1 MKIVIVGSGRVGFT
15 LAENL
20 TREMHDVAVIDIDEH
35 ALNRISDMLDVLA
48 IKGNGANIGVLK
60 SAGVESTDVLIA
72 VTERDELNMVAC
84 LTAKKLGA
92 RHTIARIRDPEYA
105 KELNLLKNELDID
118 MVINPEYSTAS
129 QILRLLRFP
138 NATGIETFNRSRIEL
153 VGFRAVEG
161 DIITDKPL
169 REVQKQL
176 GKIPILFCAL
186 ERNGSTS
193 IPNGDTVINAGD
205 TVYVIGAITGIS
217 QFFKQLGRISQK
229 IKNVFII
236 GGGLTAV
243 YLARLLK
250 DLKMGVKVVEAD
262 RKRCHELC
270 ALVPD
275 ALVINGDG
283 TEHEVLTSENF
294 SEYDAFVAVTG
305 DDEDNLITSLFAKQ
319 TGIRRVI
326 ARINRPDY
334 YDVVQSLNIDCLVN
348 PKLITAYAIHK
359 FIRGLQASEESPMEA
374 LHQIANGGAEAMEFH
389 VTDSMRHLGIPLR
402 DLNLKKGILIVSI
415 VRNDDIIIPEGSS
428 FILAGDN
435 IIIIAS
441 GMSINEINDIYDE

>member
-1 MKIVIVGSGRVGFT
+1 
-15 LAENL
+15 
-20 TREMHDVAVIDIDEH
+20 MHDVAVIDVDEH
-35 ALNRISDMLDVLA
+35 ALNRTADMLDIMA
-48 IKGNGANIGVLK
+48 IKGNGASIGVLK
-60 SAGVESTDVLIA
+60 SVGIDSTDVLIA

-105 KELNLLKNELDID
+105 KEVSTLKDELEID

-138 NATGIETFNRSRIEL
+138 NATHIETFNRSRIEL
-153 VGFRAVEG
+153 VGFKVIDN
-161 DIITDKPL
+161 DIIVDRPL
-169 REVQKQL
+169 HEVQRSL

-193 IPNGDTVINAGD
+193 IPNGDTVIRSGD
-205 TVYVIGAITGIS
+205 TVYVIGEIKGIN

-229 IKNVFII
+229 IRDVFII
-236 GGGLTAV
+236 GGGLTSI
-243 YLARLLK
+243 YLARLLS
-250 DLKMGVKVVEAD
+250 DLKLGVKIVEAD
-262 RKRCHELC
+262 RKRCHELA
-270 ALVPD
+270 ALLPGT
-275 ALVINGDG
+275 LIINGDG
-283 TEHEVLTSENF
+283 TEHEVLTSENLV
-294 SEYDAFVAVTG
+294 EYDAFVAVTG

-319 TGIRRVI
+319 SGVRRVI

-334 YDVVQSLNIDCLVN
+334 YDVVSSLNIDCLVN
-348 PKLITAYAIHK
+348 PKQITAFAIHK
-359 FIRGLQASEESPMEA
+359 FIRGLQASEDSPMQA

-402 DLNLKKGILIVSI
+402 NLNLKKGILIVSI
-415 VRNDDIIIPEGSS
+415 IRDDEITIPEGSS
-428 FILAGDN
+428 TIMSGDN

-441 GMSINEINDIYDE
+441 GMSIREINDIYDE

>member
-1 MKIVIVGSGRVGFT
+1 
-15 LAENL
+15 
-20 TREMHDVAVIDIDEH
+20 MHDVAVIDVDEH
-35 ALNRISDMLDVLA
+35 ALNRTADMLDIMA
-48 IKGNGANIGVLK
+48 IKGNGASIGVLK
-60 SAGVESTDVLIA
+60 SVGIDSTDVLIA

-105 KELNLLKNELDID
+105 KEVSTLKDELEID

-153 VGFRAVEG
+153 VGFKVIDN
-161 DIITDKPL
+161 DIIVDRPL
-169 REVQKQL
+169 HEVQRSL

-193 IPNGDTVINAGD
+193 IPNGDTVIHSGD
-205 TVYVIGAITGIS
+205 TVYVIGEIKGIN

-229 IKNVFII
+229 IRDVFII
-236 GGGLTAV
+236 GGGLTSI
-243 YLARLLK
+243 YLARLLT
-250 DLKMGVKVVEAD
+250 DLKLGVKIVEAD
-262 RKRCHELC
+262 RKRCHELA
-270 ALVPD
+270 ALLPGT
-275 ALVINGDG
+275 LIINGDG
-283 TEHEVLTSENF
+283 TEHEVLTSENLV
-294 SEYDAFVAVTG
+294 EYDAFVAVTG

-319 TGIRRVI
+319 SGVRRVI

-334 YDVVQSLNIDCLVN
+334 YDVVSSLNIDCLVN

-359 FIRGLQASEESPMEA
+359 FIRGLQASEDSPMQA

-402 DLNLKKGILIVSI
+402 NLNLKKGILIVSI
-415 VRNDDIIIPEGSS
+415 IRDDEITIPEGSS
-428 FILAGDN
+428 TIMSGDN

-441 GMSINEINDIYDE
+441 GMSIREINDIYDE

>member
-1 MKIVIVGSGRVGFT
+1 
-15 LAENL
+15 
-20 TREMHDVAVIDIDEH
+20 MHDVAVIDVDEH
-35 ALNRISDMLDVLA
+35 ALNRTADMLDIMA
-48 IKGNGANIGVLK
+48 IKGNGASIGVLK
-60 SAGVESTDVLIA
+60 SVGIDSTDVLIA

-105 KELNLLKNELDID
+105 KEVSTLKDELEID

-153 VGFRAVEG
+153 VGFKVIDN
-161 DIITDKPL
+161 DIIVDRPL
-169 REVQKQL
+169 HEVQRSL

-193 IPNGDTVINAGD
+193 IPNGDTVIHSGD
-205 TVYVIGAITGIS
+205 TVYVIGEIKGIN

-229 IKNVFII
+229 IRDVFII
-236 GGGLTAV
+236 GGGLTSI
-243 YLARLLK
+243 YLASLLT
-250 DLKMGVKVVEAD
+250 DLKLGVKIVEAD
-262 RKRCHELC
+262 RKRCHELA
-270 ALVPD
+270 ALLPGT
-275 ALVINGDG
+275 LIINGDG
-283 TEHEVLTSENF
+283 TEHEVLTSENLV
-294 SEYDAFVAVTG
+294 EYDAFVAVTG

-319 TGIRRVI
+319 SGVRRVI

-334 YDVVQSLNIDCLVN
+334 YDVVSSLNIDCLVN

-359 FIRGLQASEESPMEA
+359 FIRGLQASEDSPMQA

-402 DLNLKKGILIVSI
+402 NLNLKKGILIVSI
-415 VRNDDIIIPEGSS
+415 IRDDEITIPEGSS
-428 FILAGDN
+428 TIMSGDN

-441 GMSINEINDIYDE
+441 GMSIREINDIYDE

>member
-35 ALNRISDMLDVLA
+35 ALNHISDVLDVLA

-105 KELNLLKNELDID
+105 KELTLLKDELEID
-118 MVINPEYSTAS
+118 MVINPEYAAAS

-153 VGFRAVEG
+153 VGFRVIEG

-169 REVQKQL
+169 HDVQKLL
-176 GKIPILFCAL
+176 GRIPILFGAL
-186 ERNGSTS
+186 ERSGETS
-193 IPNGDTVINAGD
+193 IPNGDTVIRAGD
-205 TVYVIGAITGIS
+205 TVYVIGAITGIN
-217 QFFKQLGRISQK
+217 QFFKRLGRISQK

-243 YLARLLK
+243 YLAQLLD
-250 DLKMGVKVVEAD
+250 DLKMGIKIVEAD

-270 ALVPD
+270 SILPD
-275 ALVINGDG
+275 TLVINGDG
-283 TEHEVLTSENF
+283 TEHEVLTSENL
-294 SEYDAFVAVTG
+294 SDYDAFVAVTG

-319 TGIRRVI
+319 IGVRRVI

-334 YDVVQSLNIDCLVN
+334 
-348 PKLITAYAIHK
+348 YAIHK

-389 VTDSMRHLGIPLR
+389 VTDSMRHLGVPLR

-415 VRNDDIIIPEGSS
+415 VRNDQIIIPEGSS
-428 FILAGDN
+428 SILSGDN

-441 GMSINEINDIYDE
+441 GMSINEINDIYNE